1 MKKLMLVFV
10 VFMLSAPVMAAEADR
25 KAQCEAWAAED
36 GLKDKEAKEFVEYCM
51 EEANGAV
58 APAEESAKGSN

>member
-10 VFMLSAPVMAAEADR
+10 AFMLSAPVMAAEADR

-36 GLKDKEAKEFVEYCM
+36 GLKDKEAKEFIEYCM
-51 EEANGAV
+51 EEAKNSFT
-58 APAEESAKGSN
+58 PAEESAKGSN